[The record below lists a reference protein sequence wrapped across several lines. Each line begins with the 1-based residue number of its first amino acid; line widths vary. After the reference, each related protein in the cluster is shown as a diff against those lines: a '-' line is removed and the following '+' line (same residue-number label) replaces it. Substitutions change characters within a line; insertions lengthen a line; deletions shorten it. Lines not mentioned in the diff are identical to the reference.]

1 VKKGEMA
8 LSRLTNQGFMSYL
21 GLLDDAEDE
30 RLAIGT
36 TVGTDTEVHLLWEGV
51 SLEGGGETENW
62 VGWSLL

>member
-1 VKKGEMA
+1 
-8 LSRLTNQGFMSYL
+8 MSYL